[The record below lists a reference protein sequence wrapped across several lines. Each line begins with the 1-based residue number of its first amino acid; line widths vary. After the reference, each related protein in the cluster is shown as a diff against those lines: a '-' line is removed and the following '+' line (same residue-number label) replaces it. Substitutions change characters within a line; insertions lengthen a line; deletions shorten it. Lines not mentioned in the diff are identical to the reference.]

1 VSFDV
6 NYRAARWS
14 TERAAPVLSRI
25 AAAVD
30 LIFAGPEEAELILGW
45 EPTAGTATVGGAA
58 AARHPDQHQIAR
70 GGRHSGDRRGR
81 PQPSHH
87 ESPGP
92 LATCRPAPGG
102 RCAAPVSRRRALSR
116 DQPVT
121 DVTSS
126 RMRPFVRLS
135 AALNAL
141 ADLVVTSA
149 RDIIDNPLLMP
160 HDARRYAGIPT

>member
-1 VSFDV
+1 
-6 NYRAARWS
+6 
-14 TERAAPVLSRI
+14 
-25 AAAVD
+25 
-30 LIFAGPEEAELILGW
+30 
-45 EPTAGTATVGGAA
+45 
-58 AARHPDQHQIAR
+58 
-70 GGRHSGDRRGR
+70 
-81 PQPSHH
+81 
-87 ESPGP
+87 
-92 LATCRPAPGG
+92 
-102 RCAAPVSRRRALSR
+102 LSR